1 MSCFTATAKQN
12 VIQDIKDYFF
22 EKLNIRLK
30 TFCSGST
37 RKNLKYKVFKVENE
51 DEKYGLLRSII
62 EDHDC
67 PAIVYVSR
75 TRTAAKVATRL
86 QQDGFSAG
94 TFHGK
99 METRMKTSSQNDF
112 IDNKIRI
119 MVWELRARFIRRCCA
134 N

>member
-1 MSCFTATAKQN
+1 MQ
-12 VIQDIKDYFF
+12 
-22 EKLNIRLK
+22 
-30 TFCSGST
+30 
-37 RKNLKYKVFKVENE
+37 
-51 DEKYGLLRSII
+51 KYGLLRSII

-86 QQDGFSAG
+86 RQDGFSAG

-119 MVWELRARFIRRCCA
+119 MVATSAFGMGVDKEKCRSGGSLRDIGFIGKLCA
-134 N
+134 GGW